1 MKQFGFEKLDSE
13 DEAEL
18 PVNAQK
24 AKDIKFKTNKKGHL
38 ILPQKSD
45 FKLLKMR
52 QRVVRGYIGAVY
64 SQYIRLF
71 F

>member
-1 MKQFGFEKLDSE
+1 MKQFGFEKLESE

-38 ILPQKSD
+38 ILPPKSD

-52 QRVVRGYIGAVY
+52 LHLPRKQPLRRSSSRTNGN
-64 SQYIRLF
+64 
-71 F
+71 